1 MDYIHYIIVIPLIL
15 LIVYFQVKVLIQANR
30 KIDLFKAIFPDSK
43 QSYSI
48 SKANIV
54 ISETVDN
61 DDDLPADDSDD
72 IWVDDEEDGKRKIL
86 REVEVSQISVQG
98 DNATMDSIKDALN
111 MYLQKNSGAVSDFAL
126 MKDVVERYS
135 GAEEE
140 EITVMQPIPLYMGLM
155 GTMIG
160 IIVGISVIAA
170 NGGVEELTNVSS
182 MMSCV
187 AIAMAAS
194 LVGIIFTTIISWK
207 SKGAKTLVETRKNIF
222 YSWLQTELLPVLSGN
237 TVTAL
242 SLLQA
247 NLMTFNQ
254 TFKGNIQEFDSVL
267 SNVRQVSRDQADA
280 LNAISRID
288 INRVAQANVTV
299 LRELERCTAQIDRF
313 NQYLINVNGYLDAVN
328 ALNSNLDRHLD
339 RTAAVERMGAFFE
352 REMQQVQ
359 NREEYIRQV
368 VGSVDSTLEESF
380 NQMSSS
386 MNTYLEEL
394 RGRTTSDLDT
404 LRQAYEQNQRA
415 FVAKLAEQQEALS
428 KKTDELDKVLQGIQS
443 LSETKTAISSLAS
456 ISRENS
462 RRLDQI
468 VDAIRGS
475 NTEQPIR
482 YVEAHAG
489 TSDDGMPKRIRR
501 ISIAGILNVS
511 VKIAAIIACILF
523 VIDFI
528 TRLLAQ

>member
-1 MDYIHYIIVIPLIL
+1 MEYIHYIIVIPLIL
-15 LIVYFQVKVLIQANR
+15 LIIYFQIKVFIQANQ
-30 KIDLFKAIFPDSK
+30 KIDIFRAIFPDSK
-43 QSYSI
+43 QAYSI
-48 SKANIV
+48 TKASIV
-54 ISETVDN
+54 VNEITE
-61 DDDLPADDSDD
+61 DDDLPADDSDE
-72 IWVDDEEDGKRKIL
+72 IWRDDEDSTLGRRT
-86 REVEVSQISVQG
+86 REVEVSQIDIHG
-98 DNATMDSIKDALN
+98 NNLTMNSIKDALN

-126 MKDVVERYS
+126 MKDVVERYC

-194 LVGIIFTTIISWK
+194 LVGIIFTTLISWK
-207 SKGAKTLVETRKNIF
+207 SKGAKTLVESRKNVF

-267 SNVRQVSRDQADA
+267 ANVRQVSRDQADA

-386 MNTYLEEL
+386 MNAYMEEL
-394 RGRTTSDLDT
+394 KGRTSSELET
-404 LRQAYEQNQRA
+404 LRQAYEQKQRD
-415 FVAKLAEQQEALS
+415 FVSKLAEQQEALS
-428 KKTDELDKVLQGIQS
+428 QKTDELEKVLQGIQT
-443 LSETKTAISSLAS
+443 LSETKTAIMTLAN
-456 ISRENS
+456 ISKDNT

-468 VDAIRGS
+468 VAAIHASNSGS
-475 NTEQPIR
+475 SAPMVDIPSAPESGVSKT
-482 YVEAHAG
+482 
-489 TSDDGMPKRIRR
+489 TRR
-501 ISIAGILNVS
+501 MFFSNILNVTIK
-511 VKIAAIIACILF
+511 VAAVIAFIMFA
-523 VIDFI
+523 IDFVS
-528 TRLLAQ
+528 RYFVK